1 MSATI
6 PQDYNHNVH
15 LYPEKVFDID
25 STIDGTLNS
34 NLQGGFDAKHSGS
47 LQTIV
52 SGKLELDT
60 DNVLTLKGD
69 ANQPVATDSKIELLN
84 LPKFTLQDIKDMM
97 KVRVH
102 VPNYSNVCFKVFG
115 VEMFSV
121 CMSGEAQII
130 TEPYIPN
137 AAERC
142 ETDCCEPDTRPFP
155 ETKTNT
161 TGTDVTGAQ
170 NNISQ

>member
-1 MSATI
+1 MSMPSI
-6 PQDYNHNVH
+6 PTDYTHH
-15 LYPEKVFDID
+15 LRPDKTFDVD

-34 NLQGGFDAKHSGS
+34 NLQGGFDARHSGS

-52 SGKLELDT
+52 SGKLET

-69 ANQPVATDSKIELLN
+69 ASEPVATDNKLEILN
-84 LPKFTLQDIKDMM
+84 LPRFTLQDIKDMM

-102 VPNYSNVCFKVFG
+102 IPNYSNVCFKVFG

-121 CMSGEAQII
+121 CMSGEAQVI

-142 ETDCCEPDTRPFP
+142 ETNCCEPDTRPFP
-155 ETKTNT
+155 EQRTDIPGT
-161 TGTDVTGAQ
+161 TDSANG
-170 NNISQ
+170 

>member
-1 MSATI
+1 MSVPKI
-6 PQDYNHNVH
+6 PTSFDHH
-15 LYPEKVFDID
+15 LYPEKIFDID

-34 NLQGGFDAKHSGS
+34 NLEGGFDARHSGS

-52 SGKLELDT
+52 SGKLDT

-69 ANQPVATDSKIELLN
+69 ATQPVATDSKIEILN
-84 LPKFTLQDIKDMM
+84 LPRFTLQDIKDMM

-102 VPNYSNVCFKVFG
+102 VPNYTNVCFKVLG

-121 CMSGEAQII
+121 CVSGEAQII

-137 AAERC
+137 AAENC
-142 ETDCCEPDTRPFP
+142 ETDCCEPDIRPFP
-155 ETKTNT
+155 DPQNNNQ
-161 TGTDVTGAQ
+161 GTDVTGSHG
-170 NNISQ
+170 N

>member
-1 MSATI
+1 MSVPSI
-6 PQDYNHNVH
+6 PTDYTHH
-15 LYPEKVFDID
+15 LRPDKTFDVD

-52 SGKLELDT
+52 SGKLDT

-69 ANQPVATDSKIELLN
+69 ANEPVATDSKLEILN
-84 LPKFTLQDIKDMM
+84 LPRFTLQDIKDMM

-102 VPNYSNVCFKVFG
+102 IPNYSNVCFKVFG
-115 VEMFSV
+115 VEVFSV
-121 CMSGEAQII
+121 CMSGEAQVI
-130 TEPYIPN
+130 TEPYVPN

-142 ETDCCEPDTRPFP
+142 ETNCCEPDTRPFP
-155 ETKTNT
+155 EQRTDTGT
-161 TGTDVTGAQ
+161 TGANTVDIAKG
-170 NNISQ
+170 

>member
-1 MSATI
+1 MSVPKI
-6 PQDYNHNVH
+6 PTSFDHH
-15 LYPEKVFDID
+15 LYPEKTFYLEP
-25 STIDGTLNS
+25 TIDGTLNS
-34 NLQGGFDAKHSGS
+34 NLEGGFDARHSGS

-52 SGKLELDT
+52 SGKLDT

-69 ANQPVATDSKIELLN
+69 ATQPVATDSKIEILN
-84 LPKFTLQDIKDMM
+84 LPRFTLQDIKDMM

-102 VPNYSNVCFKVFG
+102 VPNYTNVCLKVLG

-121 CMSGEAQII
+121 CVSGEAQII

-137 AAERC
+137 SAENC

-155 ETKTNT
+155 DPQNNNQ
-161 TGTDVTGAQ
+161 GTDVTGSHG
-170 NNISQ
+170 N

>member
-1 MSATI
+1 MSMPEI
-6 PQDYNHNVH
+6 PKEFFHH
-15 LYPEKVFDID
+15 LIPDKKFDVD

-34 NLQGGFDAKHSGS
+34 NLEGGFDARHSGS

-52 SGKLELDT
+52 SGKLDT

-69 ANQPVATDSKIELLN
+69 AAQPVATDSKLEILN

-102 VPNYSNVCFKVFG
+102 IPNYSNVCFKLFG

-121 CMSGEAQII
+121 CVSGEAQVI
-130 TEPYIPN
+130 TEPYVPN

-155 ETKTNT
+155 ESQTNT
-161 TGTDVTGAQ
+161 TGTNAAGLPND
-170 NNISQ
+170 

>member
-1 MSATI
+1 MSVPSI
-6 PQDYNHNVH
+6 PTDYSHH
-15 LYPEKVFDID
+15 LYPEKTFDID

-34 NLQGGFDAKHSGS
+34 NLEGGFDARHSGS
-47 LQTIV
+47 IQTIV
-52 SGKLELDT
+52 SGKLDT

-69 ANQPVATDSKIELLN
+69 ASQPVATDSKIELLN
-84 LPKFTLQDIKDMM
+84 LPRFTLQDIKDMM

-102 VPNYSNVCFKVFG
+102 VPNYSNVCFKIFG

-137 AAERC
+137 AAENC

-155 ETKTNT
+155 ESNNT
-161 TGTDVTGAQ
+161 HGTDVAGSPG
-170 NNISQ
+170 N

>member
-1 MSATI
+1 MSVPSI
-6 PQDYNHNVH
+6 PTDYTHH
-15 LYPEKVFDID
+15 LYPEKIFDID

-34 NLQGGFDAKHSGS
+34 NLEGGFDARHSGS

-52 SGKLELDT
+52 SGKLDT

-69 ANQPVATDSKIELLN
+69 AAQPVATDSKIELLN

-102 VPNYSNVCFKVFG
+102 VPNYSNVCFKIFG

-137 AAERC
+137 AAENC

-155 ETKTNT
+155 ESNNT
-161 TGTDVTGAQ
+161 HGTDVAGSPG
-170 NNISQ
+170 N

>member
-1 MSATI
+1 MSVPHI
-6 PQDYNHNVH
+6 PTSYDHH
-15 LYPEKVFDID
+15 LYPEKNFDID

-34 NLQGGFDAKHSGS
+34 NLEGGFDARHSGS

-52 SGKLELDT
+52 SGKLDT
-60 DNVLTLKGD
+60 DNILTLKGD
-69 ANQPVATDSKIELLN
+69 AKQPVATDSKIEILN
-84 LPKFTLQDIKDMM
+84 LPRFTLQDIKDMM

-102 VPNYSNVCFKVFG
+102 VPNYSNVCFKIFG

-130 TEPYIPN
+130 TEPYVPN
-137 AAERC
+137 AAENC

-155 ETKTNT
+155 ESNAN
-161 TGTDVTGAQ
+161 G
-170 NNISQ
+170 